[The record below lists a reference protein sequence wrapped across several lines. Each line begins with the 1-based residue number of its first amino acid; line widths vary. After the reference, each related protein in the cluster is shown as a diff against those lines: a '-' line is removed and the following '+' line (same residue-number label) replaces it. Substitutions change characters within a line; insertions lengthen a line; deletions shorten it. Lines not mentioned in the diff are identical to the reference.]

1 MIKEHE
7 VAELDEKEFLC
18 NYISYNELV
27 KLVIYM
33 DLISDT
39 IVEYSI
45 DAIIRT
51 IEDDMND
58 YTLDELKEVIRN
70 WRNGE

>member
-1 MIKEHE
+1 MIKEYE

-33 DLISDT
+33 DLISDI
-39 IVEYSI
+39 IVYHSI
-45 DAIIRT
+45 GEIIRT

-58 YTLDELKEVIRN
+58 YTLDELKEVIRK
-70 WRNGE
+70 WRHGE